1 MLTERTI
8 RDQKPG
14 KKNRILWDTK
24 LKGLGCRIT
33 PAGSQAFVLRYTDA
47 KGRQRLATLAR
58 VTEISLKDAREH
70 AARELVQIRMGE
82 ADILTR
88 RNERRSSLT
97 VAEGISAFFED
108 YCPGGSAQTA

>member
-14 KKNRILWDTK
+14 EKNHIIWDTK

-58 VTEISLKDAREH
+58 VSEISLKHAREL
-70 AARELVQIRMGE
+70 AAREMVRVRMGE
-82 ADILTR
+82 ADILSRREER
-88 RNERRSSLT
+88 RNSLT
-97 VAEGISAFFED
+97 VAEESPHFSTSSAPD
-108 YCPGGSAQTA
+108 A